1 MKKLMK
7 KLSAVLLV
15 AAMVCTT
22 FLSYM
27 PLLDVLAAPKMMAHL
42 KAGSGNANGHFGSAT
57 PEAFVLSSQKVT
69 GEDLSAKIKVASE
82 KAQTRLR
89 FVTKYVDDTH
99 WGFLAYDGASGWFYQ
114 YKNGTAESWPSLSG
128 LPAVNKEDVLSISTS
143 YKEDGL
149 NITVENETTKQ
160 SGKAVVNNENV
171 TALKTQSGKIG
182 FGAGKYNEEYTDIYF
197 SDVKAGETV

>member
-160 SGKAVVNNENV
+160 RCR
-171 TALKTQSGKIG
+171 T
-182 FGAGKYNEEYTDIYF
+182 
-197 SDVKAGETV
+197 